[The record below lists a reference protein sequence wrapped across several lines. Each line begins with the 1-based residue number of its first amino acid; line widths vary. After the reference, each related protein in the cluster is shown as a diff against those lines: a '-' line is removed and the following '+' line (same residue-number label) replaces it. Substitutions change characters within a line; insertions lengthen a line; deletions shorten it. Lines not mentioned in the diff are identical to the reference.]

1 MAGRNFREKK
11 QQQSRVFRRYFLC
24 LHSRGKQRKGHSEW
38 LKTKEKKFVEKKM
51 KMKMKMKMTMKMTD
65 PSGQQGENERQWKN
79 KSEHAH
85 KKQNFW

>member
-24 LHSRGKQRKGHSEW
+24 LHSRGKQRKSHSEW
-38 LKTKEKKFVEKKM
+38 LKTKEEKFVEK

>member
-38 LKTKEKKFVEKKM
+38 LKTKEKKFVEKKN
-51 KMKMKMKMTMKMTD
+51 
-65 PSGQQGENERQWKN
+65 ENENENENDDENDR
-79 KSEHAH
+79 S
-85 KKQNFW
+85 